1 MFRVPST
8 ANPSVGTHTY
18 KHTYTHTHA
27 RANAHTHTHATT
39 HTHRQKHTY
48 AHIRTHA
55 HSRAATHKYMWLGGC
70 AFVCAYVCALT
81 ITYMRKKCASHTY
94 TITYAHTGQRLE
106 CHNACVAEKET
117 SESADRKRE
126 AWGRGSKA

>member
-1 MFRVPST
+1 
-8 ANPSVGTHTY
+8 
-18 KHTYTHTHA
+18 
-27 RANAHTHTHATT
+27 
-39 HTHRQKHTY
+39 
-48 AHIRTHA
+48 
-55 HSRAATHKYMWLGGC
+55 
-70 AFVCAYVCALT
+70 VCAYVCALT

-126 AWGRGSKA
+126 AWGRGSKAQLRRLNTFLYGIRREKDKNPEILRLS